1 MLNDDDPACSI
12 DPIMTLCERDLRMC
26 ADTFKGRLFHYRDY
40 NNLEADSMIE
50 MPEGRWYAFKIEPG
64 ALMMCTWYR

>member
-1 MLNDDDPACSI
+1 MSHEGSENLRCIFES
-12 DPIMTLCERDLRMC
+12 LCERDLRIC

-50 MPEGRWYAFKIEPG
+50 MPDGRWYAFKIEPG
-64 ALMMCTWYR
+64 ALMMCIWYR